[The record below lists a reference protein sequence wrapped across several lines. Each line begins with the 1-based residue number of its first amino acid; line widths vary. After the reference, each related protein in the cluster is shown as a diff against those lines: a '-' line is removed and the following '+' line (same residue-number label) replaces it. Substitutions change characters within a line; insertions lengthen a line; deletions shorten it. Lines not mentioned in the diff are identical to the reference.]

1 MNQDVHPS
9 SGGLKFCRDCTIYV
23 AKTKALISWG
33 VIAVFVFAYTQSRVS
48 HDAAHIYF
56 IQGSAIYSFF
66 ATILVFYLID
76 WFSHDAAHIYFIREG
91 AIYSCFATICVSFV

>member
-9 SGGLKFCRDCTIYV
+9 SGGLKFCRDCTINV
-23 AKTKALISWG
+23 AKTKALISWA

-56 IQGSAIYSFF
+56 I
-66 ATILVFYLID
+66 
-76 WFSHDAAHIYFIREG
+76 
-91 AIYSCFATICVSFV
+91 